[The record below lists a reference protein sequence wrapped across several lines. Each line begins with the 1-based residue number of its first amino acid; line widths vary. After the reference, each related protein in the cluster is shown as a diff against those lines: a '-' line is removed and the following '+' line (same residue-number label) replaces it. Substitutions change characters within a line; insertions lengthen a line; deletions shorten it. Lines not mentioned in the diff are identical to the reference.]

1 MESVL
6 PIDALTEL
14 VIGCGIAV
22 HRALGPGLLES
33 IYQDC
38 MVIEL
43 TANGLRVEREYRVPI
58 EYRGQRV
65 RDDLRLDLFVE
76 RRLVV
81 ETKAIERI
89 HSVHVA
95 QVITY
100 VKLTGCEAGLILN
113 FNATTL
119 RAGLRRVDHPDL
131 YARKHSKATDVHRG
145 STED

>member
-1 MESVL
+1 METVL
-6 PIDALTEL
+6 RIDALTEL

-33 IYQDC
+33 VYQDC

-43 TANGLRVEREYRVPI
+43 TANGLYVVREHRVPI

-65 RDDLRLDLFVE
+65 RDDLKLDLFVE

-81 ETKAIERI
+81 ETKATDRI
-89 HSVHVA
+89 HPVHVA

-100 VKLTGCEAGLILN
+100 VKLAGAEAGLILN

-119 RAGLRRVDHPDL
+119 RAGLRRVDHPDV
-131 YARKHSKATDVHRG
+131 YARKHPKATDVQREP
-145 STED
+145 TEN

>member
-1 MESVL
+1 
-6 PIDALTEL
+6 
-14 VIGCGIAV
+14 
-22 HRALGPGLLES
+22 
-33 IYQDC
+33 

-131 YARKHSKATDVHRG
+131 YGRKHSKATDVQRG
-145 STED
+145 SSGSTGG